1 MKLMLNKDNSLSVN
15 SVEVIKW
22 VDGYQPPAGGDDSAE
37 TDGSDSGETGPE
49 TGVPLAL
56 GAVLALAL
64 AVTVLAVTGKSRK
77 NRRKIKRSEIYSRRE
92 FDMPGGYRPTMI

>member
-1 MKLMLNKDNSLSVN
+1 M
-15 SVEVIKW
+15 
-22 VDGYQPPAGGDDSAE
+22 DGYQPPAGGDDSAE

-64 AVTVLAVTGKSRK
+64 AVTVLAVTGRAEKQAK
-77 NRRKIKRSEIYSRRE
+77 N
-92 FDMPGGYRPTMI
+92 